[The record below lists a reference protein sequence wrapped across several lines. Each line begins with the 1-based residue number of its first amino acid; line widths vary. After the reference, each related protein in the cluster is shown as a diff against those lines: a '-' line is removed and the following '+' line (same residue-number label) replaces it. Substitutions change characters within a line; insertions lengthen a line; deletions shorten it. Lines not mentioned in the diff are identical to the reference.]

1 MQIYRISIPNTD
13 RIIEVNKREHRL
25 FEILR
30 NEELIRTPL
39 ILEDLGVNLKYLR
52 VIVNNFNK
60 KLTPHAEIIAL
71 YDTGY
76 RIKFR

>member
-1 MQIYRISIPNTD
+1 MKNYRISIPNTD

-30 NEELIRTPL
+30 NEELVRTPL

-60 KLTPHAEIIAL
+60 KLTPYAEIIAL

-76 RIKFR
+76 RIKFI